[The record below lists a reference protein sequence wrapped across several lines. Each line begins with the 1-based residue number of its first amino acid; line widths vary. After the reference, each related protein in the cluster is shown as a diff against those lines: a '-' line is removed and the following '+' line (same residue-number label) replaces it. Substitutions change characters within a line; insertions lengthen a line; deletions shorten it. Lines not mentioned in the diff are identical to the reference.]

1 MRKRIKTSMARVFIA
16 NRDPFA
22 IGGGTLFA
30 NHSIV
35 HDHLYVVYC
44 KSKSHACPLAM
55 YDERDDTWTLHSEP
69 TTSKVI
75 LRHQQTVKEALR
87 QFPRSRLRSVPYMK
101 DLRDLIAQG
110 GGSLDDADPVPTPS
124 VVRRVSM
131 SHVALAEVPSCVAYR
146 RPFHVRRGHIHAETR
161 TDPRMVY
168 VVKYSPHDGAERLLA
183 AFDYEN
189 LEWHILTGEFEP
201 PVDEYLEM
209 IARAAERTE
218 VMVLNA
224 DDTQLDRVTQTH
236 PSSKED

>member
-1 MRKRIKTSMARVFIA
+1 MRKRIKTGMARAFIA

-22 IGGGTLFA
+22 VGGGTLFA

-44 KSKSHACPLAM
+44 KTSSKSKSHVYPLAM

-69 TTSKVI
+69 TTSKVV

-101 DLRDLIAQG
+101 DLHDLIAQG

-131 SHVALAEVPSCVAYR
+131 SHVSLAEVPSCVAYR
-146 RPFHVRRGHIHAETR
+146 RPFHVRRGHLHAETR

-189 LEWHILTGEFEP
+189 LEWHILTGEFES

-209 IARAAERTE
+209 ITRAAERTE
-218 VMVLNA
+218 VMVH
-224 DDTQLDRVTQTH
+224 RVAQTH